1 MVIEVRFFA
10 SLRRYV
16 PTEPSGIIS
25 VDTADDM
32 TVEEL
37 LHQLEVD
44 PSQVAGILINGREGR
59 LSTPLLDGDR
69 LGLYPLGGVVVNG
82 GSH

>member
-10 SLRRYV
+10 SLRRFI
-16 PTEPSGIIS
+16 PSEQSGIIS

-44 PSQVAGILINGREGR
+44 SSQVAGILINGREGR
-59 LSTPLLDGDR
+59 LDTTLADGDR
-69 LGLYPLGGVVVNG
+69 LGLFPINGTVVNG